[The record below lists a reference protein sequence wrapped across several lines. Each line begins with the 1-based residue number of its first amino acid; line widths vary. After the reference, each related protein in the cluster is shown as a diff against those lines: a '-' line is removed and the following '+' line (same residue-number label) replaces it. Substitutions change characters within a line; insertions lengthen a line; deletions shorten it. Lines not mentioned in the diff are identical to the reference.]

1 LSQKIECVEILMS
14 IPYDQIKTILL
25 TKILLTE
32 STSICYFRK
41 NFSIVKGLKN
51 LRNTMAEDRLKD
63 MILYRFIIVNLKM
76 C

>member
-1 LSQKIECVEILMS
+1 MS

-32 STSICYFRK
+32 STSICYFWK
-41 NFSIVKGLKN
+41 SFFILKELKN
-51 LRNTMAEDRLKD
+51 LRNTMAEDRLKN
-63 MILYRFIIVNLKM
+63 MTLYRFIIVNLKM